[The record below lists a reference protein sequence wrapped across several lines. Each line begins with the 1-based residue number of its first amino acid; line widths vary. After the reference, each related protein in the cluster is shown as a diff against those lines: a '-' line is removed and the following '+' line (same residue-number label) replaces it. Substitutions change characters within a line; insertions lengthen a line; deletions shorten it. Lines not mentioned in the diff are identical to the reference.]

1 MRFSK
6 IVVLFFFC
14 FEMQIA
20 AAQQQDS
27 VAVNRQ
33 VFQITPELTYSYK
46 APKTWDMFRFI
57 PQDLYDLGKF
67 TVQKENLKW
76 DGLALGSTL
85 VILPYDQKLIED
97 SGKLGERLGGWDKP
111 SHYKRIL
118 GLEVIPTSIS
128 SAFYYIGNG
137 NTTLLLSGFFY
148 AVGKI
153 GPDDYRALTTA
164 NELVEVLVSVGI
176 TTQTIKRMSGRQSPL
191 VAIRDGNDGGAWH
204 PFPSF
209 AAYQS
214 TTPNFD
220 AMPSGHMATYF
231 ATLMVIATNYS
242 EYKWI
247 KPVGY
252 TLGGA
257 LAFNMMSGKVHWAS
271 DYPLAVLIGCVIG
284 KNIAERRIVKTS
296 TALQG
301 AKEKK
306 TTFNTQYNFN
316 RIYNT
321 NVVGATIT
329 F

>member
-6 IVVLFFFC
+6 IGFLVLFSFIV
-14 FEMQIA
+14 QTA
-20 AAQQQDS
+20 TAQQLDS
-27 VAVNRQ
+27 VAVDRQ
-33 VFQITPELTYSYK
+33 VFQVSPELSYSYK
-46 APKTWDMFRFI
+46 APKIWDMFRFI
-57 PQDLYDLGKF
+57 PTDLYELGKF

-97 SGKLGERLGGWDKP
+97 SGKLGNRLGGWDRP
-111 SHYKRIL
+111 SLYKRVL
-118 GLEVIPTSIS
+118 GLEVVPTSIS
-128 SAFYYIGNG
+128 SAVYYVGNG

-153 GPDDYRALTTA
+153 GPDDYRALNTS
-164 NELVEVLVSVGI
+164 NELIEALISVGI
-176 TTQTIKRMSGRQSPL
+176 TTQTIKRSTGRQSPI
-191 VAIRDGNDGGAWH
+191 AATEDGGAWH

-209 AAYQS
+209 AAYSS

-220 AMPSGHMATYF
+220 AMPSGHMATWF
-231 ATLMVIATNYS
+231 ATFTIIAENYP

-252 TLGGA
+252 GLGGA
-257 LAFNMMSGKVHWAS
+257 MAFNMMSGKVHWAS
-271 DYPLAVLIGCVIG
+271 DYPIAILIGCVMG
-284 KNIAERRIVKTS
+284 KNIAHRRIVKTS
-296 TALQG
+296 TADPLL
-301 AKEKK
+301 KPKK
-306 TTFNTQYNFN
+306 TTFNTRYNFN
-316 RIYNT
+316 RILNT

>member
-1 MRFSK
+1 MRLFPYACLILLLFSFHFVDAQQLDSIK
-6 IVVLFFFC
+6 DGRQVV
-14 FEMQIA
+14 QIA
-20 AAQQQDS
+20 
-27 VAVNRQ
+27 
-33 VFQITPELTYSYK
+33 PELTYSYQ
-46 APKTWDMFRFI
+46 APKMWDMFRFI
-57 PQDLYDLGKF
+57 PQDLYGLGKF

-85 VILPYDQKLIED
+85 ALLPYDQKLIND
-97 SGKLGERLGGWDKP
+97 AGKYGNRLGGWDKP
-111 SHYKRIL
+111 AHYKRIL

-128 SAFYYIGNG
+128 SAVYYIGNG

-153 GPDDYRALTTA
+153 GPDDYRALNTA

-191 VAIRDGNDGGAWH
+191 VATQDGGAWH

-209 AAYQS
+209 AAYSS

-231 ATLMVIATNYS
+231 ATLTVIATNYP

-247 KPVGY
+247 RPVGY
-252 TLGGA
+252 GLGGA

-271 DYPLAVLIGCVIG
+271 DYPIAVLIGCVMG

-296 TALQG
+296 TALPG
-301 AKEKK
+301 VKEKK

-316 RIYNT
+316 RILNT